1 MALIACAECG
11 KEISDKASTCP
22 HCGAPVI
29 KASAN
34 KYGPPGTKSKTSP
47 WPAAISIAILAV
59 IAVSCSR
66 LSGEK
71 APKER
76 DYEFDAKMACKEEIK
91 KRLND
96 PGSAEFPSADKFFV
110 TEIAPKS
117 SYAVAVEMRAKNGF
131 GALRLTQFKCVI
143 SDLSYPSEGGYLW
156 RGAAVE
162 VTQ

>member
-11 KEISDKASTCP
+11 KEISDKAAACP
-22 HCGAPVI
+22 HCGAPVT
-29 KASAN
+29 KAAAN

-59 IAVSCSR
+59 IAVSCSQ
-66 LSGEK
+66 LGGEK

-96 PGSAEFPSADKFFV
+96 PVSAEFPSTDRFFV
-110 TEIAPKS
+110 TEITPKS
-117 SYAVAVEMRAKNGF
+117 SYAVSVEVRAKNGF
-131 GALRLTQFKCVI
+131 NALRLTQFKCVI